1 MDKYNSPFPVPNT
14 MLTKVS
20 SISEKIGEIKIKA
33 NGSVAKGQKR
43 LFEIVKK

>member
-20 SISEKIGEIKIKA
+20 SISEKIGEIKLFSGIKIKA
-33 NGSVAKGQKR
+33 SFKNKQ
-43 LFEIVKK
+43 